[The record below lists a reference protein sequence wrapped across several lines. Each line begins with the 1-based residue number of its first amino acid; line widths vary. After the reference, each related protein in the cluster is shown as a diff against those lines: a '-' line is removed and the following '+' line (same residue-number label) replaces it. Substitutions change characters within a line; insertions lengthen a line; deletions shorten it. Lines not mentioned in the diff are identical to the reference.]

1 MTSPTD
7 SRIRQLGILA
17 VLVLLTET
25 APLEVSLVYPAARS
39 LAQSFGSAGADA
51 VTGTVSLAAVVCIP
65 LLGRIADV
73 VGKKRVLLYSGA
85 LFASGSLLCAVAAS
99 LPLLLLGRVLQG
111 AVGGALAVAYAMVRD
126 ALPRHRVPVALGI
139 VSSGIGIS
147 GITAPF
153 LGGALVDRYGYHGV
167 FWFLFLLSALVLPL
181 AAVVLPGDQRPNDA
195 SAPERP
201 RLDVPGALL
210 LGLAAAALVSGIS
223 AGVRSGWSS
232 PGFLAALPSAA
243 LLAIGFWRRERS
255 RPDPAIDLGLLT
267 APAVRGTLLPA
278 VLTTACTSAVAYLL
292 AQLLQTPRH
301 AGLGYA
307 FGLTALAAA
316 GWTFT
321 LGLGSLAGGPIGG
334 YLARRSGPRGTAL
347 TAQALVTVGAFGFAA
362 LPGQRGAILLISLV
376 FGLGIGLA
384 YVSFANLITE
394 AVPDERAATGTA
406 LLAVANQLGAATG
419 ASVLASVRTL
429 YPVGPTGTLF
439 AGSGYRLAFICAA
452 AAALLALLTTW
463 RMRHGRAPATGGAAT
478 RRTDLSAAV
487 AAGTKSTV
495 TKEMI

>member
-1 MTSPTD
+1 MAAPLD

-25 APLEVSLVYPAARS
+25 GPLEVSLVYPAAES
-39 LAQSFGSAGADA
+39 LTQSFGSAGADA
-51 VTGTVSLAAVVCIP
+51 VTGTVSLTAVVCIP

-73 VGKKRVLLYSGA
+73 AGKKRVLLCSGA
-85 LFASGSLLCAVAAS
+85 LFAVGSLLCAVAAS
-99 LPLLLLGRVLQG
+99 LPLLLLGRILQG
-111 AVGGALAVAYAMVRD
+111 AVGGALAVAYAIVRD
-126 ALPRHRVPVALGI
+126 VFPRHQVPVALGV
-139 VSSGIGIS
+139 VSSGVGIS
-147 GITAPF
+147 GLAAPF
-153 LGGALVDRYGYHGV
+153 LGGALVDRYGYPGV
-167 FWFLFLLSALVLPL
+167 FWFLFLLSVLVLPL
-181 AAVVLPGDQRPNDA
+181 AAAILPDDRRPNNA
-195 SAPERP
+195 TATGSR

-267 APAVRGTLLPA
+267 APAVRDTLLPA
-278 VLTTACTSAVAYLL
+278 VLTTACSTTVAYLVP
-292 AQLLQTPRH
+292 QLLQTPRH

-334 YLARRSGPRGTAL
+334 YLARRSGPRSTAL
-347 TAQALVTVGAFGFAA
+347 TAQALVATGALGFAA

-376 FGLGIGLA
+376 FGLGTGLT
-384 YVSFANLITE
+384 YVAFANLITE

-429 YPVGPTGTLF
+429 YPVSPTGTLF

-452 AAALLALLTTW
+452 AAALLALLATW

-478 RRTDLSAAV
+478 RRIDPST
-487 AAGTKSTV
+487 AGSSDRGSS

>member
-1 MTSPTD
+1 MTPPTD
-7 SRIRQLGILA
+7 SRVRQLGILA

-51 VTGTVSLAAVVCIP
+51 VTGMVSLAAVVCIP

-85 LFASGSLLCAVAAS
+85 LFAAGSLLCAVATT
-99 LPLLLLGRVLQG
+99 LPLLLLGRLLQG

-181 AAVVLPGDQRPNDA
+181 GAVALPDDRRSNDTTK
-195 SAPERP
+195 SEHR
-201 RLDVPGALL
+201 RLDVLGALL
-210 LGLAAAALVSGIS
+210 LGLAAAALVGGVG
-223 AGVRSGWSS
+223 AAVRSGWAS
-232 PGFLAALPSAA
+232 PGTMAALPSAL
-243 LLAIGFWRRERS
+243 LLAIGFWRRERN
-255 RPDPAIDLGLLT
+255 RAHPAIDLGLLT
-267 APAVRGTLLPA
+267 APAMRGTLLSA
-278 VLTTACTSAVAYLL
+278 VFTTAGTSAVAYLL
-292 AQLLQTPRH
+292 AQLLQTPRQ

-321 LGLGSLAGGPIGG
+321 LGLGSFAGGPLGG
-334 YLARRSGPRGTAL
+334 YLARRSGPRSTAL
-347 TAQALVTVGAFGFAA
+347 VAQALVAIGAFGFAA
-362 LPGQRGAILLISLV
+362 LPGQRGAVLLISLV
-376 FGLGIGLA
+376 FGLGTGLA

-394 AVPDERAATGTA
+394 AVPDEQAATGTA
-406 LLAVANQLGAATG
+406 LIAVANQLGAAAG
-419 ASVLASVRTL
+419 ASALASVRTL
-429 YPVGPTGTLF
+429 YPVGPTGSVF
-439 AGSGYRLAFICAA
+439 AGSGYRLAFTCAA
-452 AAALLALLTTW
+452 AAALLALLTTL
-463 RMRHGRAPATGGAAT
+463 RMRHGRTPATGGAAT
-478 RRTDLSAAV
+478 RRIDTPATV
-487 AAGTKSTV
+487 PAGGGST